1 MTQPFLGE
9 IQLFGFNY
17 APYGWALCNG
27 TQMSVSQN
35 TALFSLIGTLYG
47 GNGQTTF
54 QLPNF
59 CARAGCSQG
68 QGLGLS
74 SRTAGESFGE
84 AAITLLSSEMPAHT
98 HSMLLYGQP
107 TQTVRS
113 GTPSANDAML
123 SPLHAEPFP
132 PAGTAP
138 NTTFSPTMLG
148 VTGQSLPHENQQP
161 LLAMNYCISLNG
173 DFPRFS

>member
-9 IQLFGFNY
+9 IQLFGFNF
-17 APYGWALCNG
+17 APLGWALCNG
-27 TQMSVSQN
+27 VTLSISQN
-35 TALFSLIGTLYG
+35 TALYSLIGTLYG

-74 SRTAGESFGE
+74 PRTAGETFGE
-84 AAITLLSSEMPAHT
+84 AAITLLSSEMPNHT
-98 HSMLLYGQP
+98 HGMQLYGQ
-107 TQTVRS
+107 TDQAARH

-132 PAGTAP
+132 AAGTAA
-138 NTTFSPTMLG
+138 NTTFSAVMLG
-148 VTGQSLPHENQQP
+148 VTGQSSSHENQQP
-161 LLAMNYCISLNG
+161 LLAVNYCISLNG
-173 DFPRFS
+173 NFPQFS